1 MQTLLN
7 FIIKHNHWFLFL
19 ILEGIGVMLLIQ
31 FNNYQ
36 NATLFTSANK
46 VTGNVFATITDIGSY
61 FSLKSENE
69 RLLRYNS
76 ELTRQIEQLNS
87 KLTQITDSATIAQL
101 EQRGEREFYYNTAT
115 VVNNSINK
123 VNNYITID
131 KGTDDGVLPEMG
143 VFCDTGVVGIIY
155 KASANYSIIIPLLNS
170 KSNISCRIKDSEHFS
185 TLQWNG
191 DDIEYSNLIDLPRY
205 TKFEEGDTVV
215 TSGFSSIFPKDIP
228 VGTIESTVD
237 SADGM
242 FYYARVKLFT
252 DFSSLTTV
260 YIVGNKGHKEQ
271 KELEKS
277 IADK

>member
-19 ILEGIGVMLLIQ
+19 LLEGIGVMLIVQ
-31 FNNYQ
+31 FNSYQ
-36 NATLFTSANK
+36 NATVFTSANK
-46 VTGNVFATITDIGSY
+46 VTGNIFATITNVGSY

-69 RLLRYNS
+69 RLLRYNC
-76 ELTRQIEQLNS
+76 ELNQQIEQLNG
-87 KLTQITDSATIAQL
+87 KLSQITDSATIARL
-101 EQRGEREFYYNTAT
+101 GQRGDKEFYYNTAT

-131 KGTDDGVLPEMG
+131 KGTADGIRPEMG
-143 VFCDTGVVGIIY
+143 VFCDAGVVGIIY
-155 KASANYSIIIPLLNS
+155 KASPNYSIVLPLLNS

-185 TLQWNG
+185 TLQWDGG
-191 DDIEYSNLIDLPRY
+191 DTGYSSLIDLPRY
-205 TKFEEGDTVV
+205 IKFEEGDTVV

-228 VGTIESTVD
+228 VGTIEKTED

-242 FYYARVKLFT
+242 FYCAKVRLFT
-252 DFSSLTTV
+252 DFSSLNTV

-271 KELEKS
+271 LELEKS
-277 IADK
+277 IGNK